1 MPNQLAHI
9 ERQITDHEGWLF
21 LAQEFAD
28 LELARRAR
36 CELAKLYRRRA
47 ALRGGWAS
55 KG

>member
-1 MPNQLAHI
+1 MPHQLADI
-9 ERQITDHEGWLF
+9 ERQINDHEGWLF

-28 LELARRAR
+28 LELDRRSR
-36 CELAKLYRRRA
+36 YEPAKLDRRRA